1 MCSRQVIRSR
11 VWIRFSCRI
20 PDTVSDLEAVLCVK
34 ARTISIPT
42 VWFSASRYD
51 NLSQLHQQ
59 TNPGETVQGWTCNS
73 GKADTKDPELWLVE
87 RLRLYVM
94 TFLAD
99 LEGKAGVC
107 AQTRINIHELPCSAT
122 HTHTHTDSLICWLG
136 EHDAACSSRFPVVFP
151 IICVKHRKY
160 RSNSRCALDYRTN
173 HTLLS
178 TCQDQTV

>member
-1 MCSRQVIRSR
+1 MAIC
-11 VWIRFSCRI
+11 
-20 PDTVSDLEAVLCVK
+20 
-34 ARTISIPT
+34 
-42 VWFSASRYD
+42 
-51 NLSQLHQQ
+51 LSSTNKQ
-59 TNPGETVQGWTCNS
+59 TQGETVQGWTCNS

-87 RLRLYVM
+87 RRRLYVM

-107 AQTRINIHELPCSAT
+107 AQTRINIHELPRSAT
-122 HTHTHTDSLICWLG
+122 HTDTRGRTYRVLTQAHTDSLICWLW

-151 IICVKHRKY
+151 ISCVKNRKY
-160 RSNSRCALDYRTN
+160 RSDSRCALDYRTN

>member
-34 ARTISIPT
+34 ARTIRIPT
-42 VWFSASRYD
+42 VRFSACRYG
-51 NLSQLHQQ
+51 NLSQLQQQ

-87 RLRLYVM
+87 RLRLYVT

-107 AQTRINIHELPCSAT
+107 AQTCINIHELPCSAT
-122 HTHTHTDSLICWLG
+122 HTQRLTDMLAG
-136 EHDAACSSRFPVVFP
+136 
-151 IICVKHRKY
+151 
-160 RSNSRCALDYRTN
+160 RT
-173 HTLLS
+173 
-178 TCQDQTV
+178 